1 MGDYSKYYV
10 KRLSDGDADNRPPV
24 VVETYRDKQRH
35 EEQEQEQNAS
45 GQEAHGGAFCA
56 TEGDTAVSD
65 RSDNILT
72 CQEASD
78 GRLRWMS

>member
-1 MGDYSKYYV
+1 M
-10 KRLSDGDADNRPPV
+10 
-24 VVETYRDKQRH
+24 VETYRDKQRH

-45 GQEAHGGAFCA
+45 GQEAHGGVFCA